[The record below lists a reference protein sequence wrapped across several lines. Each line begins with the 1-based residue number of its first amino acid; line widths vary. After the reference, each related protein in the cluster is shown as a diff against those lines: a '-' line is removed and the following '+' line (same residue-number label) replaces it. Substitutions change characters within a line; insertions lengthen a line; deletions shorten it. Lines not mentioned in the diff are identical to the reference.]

1 MKSKRFL
8 YVFLAVLLV
17 LPCFA
22 TALSMPSDQELLL
35 VDKSLSSEDTDEIKK
50 ILGAEDSNAL
60 TLKFDLKGMLGLDE
74 DMRVAAYYMPGDG
87 ELVIEKRTP
96 DELEGIDTRFVA
108 EEVRGIGLKTGTL
121 RLASLDKVKAE
132 SMAHL
137 EGNIGKTVLQ
147 NIDTDEIARQLKQQ
161 IPKQAGN
168 LLNRFI
174 TYIEDE
180 WFIITHENDDGEWL
194 EKTKKSLESIGLSD
208 KKTEHGE
215 KETPDQSAHEPEEKA
230 MEQAKPASEDTK
242 KSDAIGRVKSAFESV
257 KMAVKTVVD
266 QIWSLF
272 Q

>member
-8 YVFLAVLLV
+8 CVFLALLLV

-22 TALSMPSDQELLL
+22 TALSMPSDQELIL
-35 VDKSLSSEDTDEIKK
+35 VDKSLSSEDTAEIQR

-60 TLKFDLKGMLGLDE
+60 TLKFDLQEILGLKE
-74 DMRVAAYYMPGDG
+74 GMRAAAYYIPGDG

-121 RLASLDKVKAE
+121 RIASLDNMKAE
-132 SMAHL
+132 SLAHL
-137 EGNIGKTVLQ
+137 DGNIGKTVLQ
-147 NIDTDEIARQLKQQ
+147 NIDTDEIARQIKKQ

-168 LLNRFI
+168 FLDRFI

-194 EKTKKSLESIGLSD
+194 DKAKKSLKSIGLSD
-208 KKTEHGE
+208 EKSEPEE
-215 KETPDQSAHEPEEKA
+215 KETPDETAVRPEDEIPEEG
-230 MEQAKPASEDTK
+230 QSDSESTK
-242 KSDAIGRVKSAFESV
+242 KNDTMDRVKSAFESV

>member
-8 YVFLAVLLV
+8 CVFLALLLV

-22 TALSMPSDQELLL
+22 TALSMPNDQELIL
-35 VDKSLSSEDTDEIKK
+35 VDKSLSSEDTDAIRR

-60 TLKFDLKGMLGLDE
+60 TLRFDLKEILGLE
-74 DMRVAAYYMPGDG
+74 EGMRAAAYYIPGDG

-121 RLASLDKVKAE
+121 RIASLDNVKAE
-132 SMAHL
+132 FLAHL
-137 EGNIGKTVLQ
+137 DGNIGKTVLQ
-147 NIDTDEIARQLKQQ
+147 NIDTDEIARQIKKQ

-168 LLNRFI
+168 FLDRFI

-194 EKTKKSLESIGLSD
+194 EKAKKSLGSIGLSD
-208 KKTEHGE
+208 EKSEPEK
-215 KETPDQSAHEPEEKA
+215 KETPDESAVHPEDEIPEEGKTDSA
-230 MEQAKPASEDTK
+230 SAKKDDTM
-242 KSDAIGRVKSAFESV
+242 DRVKSAFESV

>member
-1 MKSKRFL
+1 MRSKRFL
-8 YVFLAVLLV
+8 VALLAMIFL

-22 TALSMPSDQELLL
+22 TAMSMPTDQELIL
-35 VDKSLSSEDTDEIKK
+35 VDKSLSSEDAAEIQR

-60 TLKFDLKGMLGLDE
+60 TLRFDLKEMLGLE
-74 DMRVAAYYMPGDG
+74 EGMRAAAYYIPGDG

-132 SMAHL
+132 SLVHL
-137 EGNIGKTVLQ
+137 EGNIGKTVLK
-147 NIDTDEIARQLKQQ
+147 NIDMDEIARQMKKQ

-168 LLNRFI
+168 FLNRFI

-194 EKTKKSLESIGLSD
+194 EKAKKSLESIGLAD
-208 KKTEHGE
+208 KKSERE
-215 KETPDQSAHEPEEKA
+215 SKETPDESAHEAEEEST
-230 MEQAKPASEDTK
+230 EQAKPAPEDRK
-242 KSDAIGRVKSAFESV
+242 KSDAMDRVKSAFESV

>member
-8 YVFLAVLLV
+8 VALLAMIFL

-22 TALSMPSDQELLL
+22 MAMSMPTDQELIL
-35 VDKSLSSEDTDEIKK
+35 VDKSLSSEDAAEIQR

-60 TLKFDLKGMLGLDE
+60 TLRFDLKEMLGLE
-74 DMRVAAYYMPGDG
+74 EGMRAAAYYIPGDG

-121 RLASLDKVKAE
+121 RIASLDNVKAE
-132 SMAHL
+132 SLAHL
-137 EGNIGKTVLQ
+137 DGNIGKTVLQ
-147 NIDTDEIARQLKQQ
+147 NIDTDEIARQIKKQ

-168 LLNRFI
+168 FLDRFI

-194 EKTKKSLESIGLSD
+194 DKAKKSLKSIGLSD
-208 KKTEHGE
+208 E
-215 KETPDQSAHEPEEKA
+215 KSEPEEKEMPDETA
-230 MEQAKPASEDTK
+230 VRPEDEIPEEGQSDSESAKKNDTM
-242 KSDAIGRVKSAFESV
+242 DRVKSAFESV

>member
-1 MKSKRFL
+1 MKSKRFSCF
-8 YVFLAVLLV
+8 FLALLLV

-22 TALSMPSDQELLL
+22 TALSMPSDQELIL
-35 VDKSLSSEDTDEIKK
+35 VDKSLSSEDTDAIRR

-60 TLKFDLKGMLGLDE
+60 TLRFDLQEILGLE
-74 DMRVAAYYMPGDG
+74 EGMRAAAYYIPGDG

-121 RLASLDKVKAE
+121 RIASLDNVKAE
-132 SMAHL
+132 SLAHL
-137 EGNIGKTVLQ
+137 DGNIGKTVLQ
-147 NIDTDEIARQLKQQ
+147 NIDTDEIARQIKKQ

-168 LLNRFI
+168 VLDRLI
-174 TYIEDE
+174 TYIENE

-194 EKTKKSLESIGLSD
+194 EKAKKSLKSIGLSD
-208 KKTEHGE
+208 E
-215 KETPDQSAHEPEEKA
+215 KSEPEKKEMPDETA
-230 MEQAKPASEDTK
+230 VRPEDEIPEEGQSDLESAKKNDTM
-242 KSDAIGRVKSAFESV
+242 DRVKSAFESV
-257 KMAVKTVVD
+257 KMAVKSVVD

>member
-1 MKSKRFL
+1 MRSKRFS
-8 YVFLAVLLV
+8 YVFLALLLV

-22 TALSMPSDQELLL
+22 TALSMPNDQELIL
-35 VDKSLSSEDTDEIKK
+35 VDKSLSTEDTDAIRS

-60 TLKFDLKGMLGLDE
+60 TLRFDLQEILGLE
-74 DMRVAAYYMPGDG
+74 EGMRAAAYYIPGDG

-121 RLASLDKVKAE
+121 RIASLDNVKAE
-132 SMAHL
+132 SLAHL
-137 EGNIGKTVLQ
+137 DGNIGKTVLQ
-147 NIDTDEIARQLKQQ
+147 NIDTDEIARQIKKQ

-168 LLNRFI
+168 FLDRFI

-194 EKTKKSLESIGLSD
+194 EKAKKSLKSIGLSD
-208 KKTEHGE
+208 EQSESEE
-215 KETPDQSAHEPEEKA
+215 KETPDEPAVRSEDEIPEEG
-230 MEQAKPASEDTK
+230 QSDSESEK
-242 KSDAIGRVKSAFESV
+242 KNETMDRVKSAFESV

>member
-8 YVFLAVLLV
+8 AFVLAILVLL
-17 LPCFA
+17 PCVA
-22 TALSMPSDQELLL
+22 TALSMPNDQELIL
-35 VDKSLSSEDTDEIKK
+35 VNKSLSSEDTDEIRR

-60 TLKFDLKGMLGLDE
+60 TLRFDLKEILGLE
-74 DMRVAAYYMPGDG
+74 EGMRAAAYYIPGDE

-96 DELEGIDTRFVA
+96 DELDGIDTRFVA
-108 EEVRGIGLKTGTL
+108 EEVRAIGLKTGTL
-121 RLASLDKVKAE
+121 RLASLDTVKAE
-132 SMAHL
+132 SLARL
-137 EGNIGKTVLQ
+137 DGNLGQTVLN
-147 NIDTDEIARQLKQQ
+147 NIDTDEIARQIKKQ

-168 LLNRFI
+168 FLERFI

-194 EKTKKSLESIGLSD
+194 EKAKKSLESIGLSD
-208 KKTEHGE
+208 KKSEPEE
-215 KETPDQSAHEPEEKA
+215 KETPDESAVNPEEEA
-230 MEQAKPASEDTK
+230 SEQTESAPEDTK
-242 KSDAIGRVKSAFESV
+242 KSDTMDRVKSAFESV

>member
-8 YVFLAVLLV
+8 CVFLALLLF

-22 TALSMPSDQELLL
+22 TALSMPSDQELIL
-35 VDKSLSSEDTDEIKK
+35 VDKSLSSEDAAEIQR

-60 TLKFDLKGMLGLDE
+60 TLRFDLKEMLGLE
-74 DMRVAAYYMPGDG
+74 EGMRAAAYYIPGDG

-96 DELEGIDTRFVA
+96 DELEGLDTRFVA

-121 RLASLDKVKAE
+121 RIASLDNVKAE
-132 SMAHL
+132 SLAHL
-137 EGNIGKTVLQ
+137 DGNIGKTVLQ
-147 NIDTDEIARQLKQQ
+147 NIDTDEIARQIKKQ

-168 LLNRFI
+168 FLDRFI

-194 EKTKKSLESIGLSD
+194 EKAKKSLKSIGLSD
-208 KKTEHGE
+208 EKSESEK
-215 KETPDQSAHEPEEKA
+215 KETPDETAVRTEDEIPEEG
-230 MEQAKPASEDTK
+230 QSDSESEKNNETID
-242 KSDAIGRVKSAFESV
+242 RVKSAFESV

>member
-8 YVFLAVLLV
+8 CVFLALLLV

-22 TALSMPSDQELLL
+22 TALSMPNDQELIL
-35 VDKSLSSEDTDEIKK
+35 VDKSLSSEDTDAIRK

-60 TLKFDLKGMLGLDE
+60 TLRFDLQEILGLE
-74 DMRVAAYYMPGDG
+74 EGMRAAAYYIPGDG

-121 RLASLDKVKAE
+121 RIASLDNVKAE
-132 SMAHL
+132 SLAHL
-137 EGNIGKTVLQ
+137 DGNIGKTVLQ
-147 NIDTDEIARQLKQQ
+147 NIDTDEIARQIKKQ

-168 LLNRFI
+168 VLDRLI

-194 EKTKKSLESIGLSD
+194 EKAKKSLKSIGLSD
-208 KKTEHGE
+208 EKSEPEK
-215 KETPDQSAHEPEEKA
+215 KETPDETAVRPEDEIPEEGQSDP
-230 MEQAKPASEDTK
+230 ESEKNNETID
-242 KSDAIGRVKSAFESV
+242 RVKSAFESV